1 MSDRTLHS
9 PLLAVDWMSVV
20 HSVSQITAST
30 SDLERY
36 EHVRHLMTFLLNNGP
51 LFSFNT
57 KYRVILLK
65 DSKPYWRTKVF
76 EEYKGNR
83 TKDHGPEFGQIVDLA
98 NNIGQAFGFQSF
110 EFPGYEAD
118 DWAGEL
124 YRMRQLHKVERDIVL
139 WTVDSDW
146 MQLVSDKTKIIWA
159 NVGPWKPPLRGD
171 IETCQWVLRRM
182 NIGITDPKEIAAI
195 KCMYGDS
202 VDNLP
207 ANAPYELFDLTE
219 PCPEQYRAPHSNELL
234 LELLNMQP
242 NQNKGNMKQS
252 QDMIIRRGWR
262 LQ

>member
-1 MSDRTLHS
+1 MSDRTLHN

-30 SDLERY
+30 PDLERY

-51 LFSFNT
+51 LISFNNN
-57 KYRVILLK
+57 YRVILLK
-65 DSKPYWRTKVF
+65 DSKPYWRTNVF

-83 TKDHGPEFGQIVDLA
+83 TKDHGPEFGQIVELA

-124 YRMRQLHKVERDIVL
+124 YRMRKENEIDRDIVL

-146 MQLVSDKTKIIWA
+146 MQLVSDEMRIIWA
-159 NVGPWKPPLRGD
+159 NVGPWRPLLRGTV
-171 IETCQWVLRRM
+171 ETCQWALRRM
-182 NIGITDPKEIAAI
+182 NIGITDPKEIASV
-195 KCMYGDS
+195 KFMYGDS

-207 ANAPYELFDLTE
+207 ATAAFELYDLVE
-219 PCPEQYRAPHSNELL
+219 PCPEKYRAPYSNELK
-234 LELLNMQP
+234 LEMLNLKP
-242 NQNKGNMKQS
+242 NQNKANKQQS
-252 QDMIIRRGWR
+252 LDLITRRGWR